1 MKDNLNGRIKL
12 YKNVNIFFNKIK
24 EKLSDT
30 CIRNNKIGTEITV
43 GKQISKSGSYGVVY
57 NAYFTNLK
65 ELEFVIKVAQKIDV
79 NKNDIEVGMKVN
91 QILVNKICP
100 NFLFQYNN
108 YSCENSYYILNELA
122 NGTISELI
130 LKLIKKNKSIDSDI
144 IFNALSQIYMSIIC
158 FNKYLNL
165 NHNDAY
171 YNNILYRKVRKGGC
185 YHYILYGENY
195 YIKNLGYQFYL
206 NDFGLASKLTSYK
219 KDLIF
224 FTERIMAYSEAGAFT
239 DDINGYLK
247 DLLILLKRPDSQMKE
262 IFRYIFKYDI
272 YIHTDKII
280 NKQPYIIDTVLGSVP
295 APAPK
300 APREPSTV
308 AKVCGE
314 GKILN
319 PKTNRCIDVNGITAK
334 KMGLTQKRPRGR
346 PKKIKP
352 EEPVQPSA
360 ISEVI
365 PDEYN
370 SLSKEEKELKKNLP
384 SSINPRYIFNVDF
397 LIDQLKNSGYSKSY
411 IISQLDIIKNDLIDI
426 MKETDAAD
434 IKNINTKQKYKK
446 FGIYNDSRITKIYNY
461 RNQLIK

>member
-1 MKDNLNGRIKL
+1 MKDNLNDRIKL
-12 YKNVNIFFNKIK
+12 YKSINVFFNKIK
-24 EKLSDT
+24 EKLGDT

-57 NAYFTNLK
+57 SAYFTNLK
-65 ELEFVIKVAQKIDV
+65 ELEFVIKIAEKIDV
-79 NKNDIEVGMKVN
+79 NKKDIEVGMRVN
-91 QILVNKICP
+91 EILINKICP

-108 YSCENSYYILNELA
+108 YSCQNSYYILNELA
-122 NGTISELI
+122 AGTLSELI
-130 LKLIKKNKSIDSDI
+130 FKLIKKNKSINSDI

-165 NHNDAY
+165 NHNDAH

-185 YHYILYGENY
+185 YHYILFGENY
-195 YIKNLGYQFYL
+195 YIKNLGYQYYL
-206 NDFGLASKLTSYK
+206 NDFGLASNLTSYK

-224 FTERIMAYSEAGAFT
+224 FTEKIMEYSEAGAFT

-262 IFRYIFKYDI
+262 IFKYIFKYDV

-280 NKQPYIIDTVLGSVP
+280 NKQPYIIETLPGARPQRIS
-295 APAPK
+295 K
-300 APREPSTV
+300 PSTV

-319 PKTNRCIDVNGITAK
+319 PKTNRCIDANGTTAK
-334 KMGLTQKRPRGR
+334 KLGLTQKRPRGR

-352 EEPVQPSA
+352 EEPVPPSA

-370 SLSKEEKELKKNLP
+370 SLSKEEKQLKKNLP

-397 LIDQLKNSGYSKSY
+397 LIDQLKNSGNSKSY
-411 IISQLDIIKNDLIDI
+411 IISQLDIIRNDLIDI

-434 IKNINTKQKYKK
+434 IKNANTKEKYKR
-446 FGIYNDSRITKIYNY
+446 FGIYNDTRITKIYNY